1 MDKFFK
7 IFGLILLLAA
17 TGCEEKQVSDCYD
30 FPANKE
36 DCEAKSQCTYV
47 VVGGNNII
55 MNDSIFALGLPFYL
69 SWYRLSFPSDIG
81 VCTDKNNKQSG
92 NCDNDECEDIN
103 EEKIYYLRIS
113 SFYIYG
119 AFLSPPSP
127 KWVTFE
133 ELKESVQGGYYANC
147 GNGVIEFG
155 EQCDGSQL
163 GTMSDCATHGSITG
177 AGDWTSGEITCDPEK
192 CYWEYRDCE

>member
-1 MDKFFK
+1 MEKFLNV
-7 IFGLILLLAA
+7 FGLILLLAA
-17 TGCEEKQVSDCYD
+17 IGCEEKQVSECYD

-36 DCEAKSQCTYV
+36 DCEAKSHCTYV
-47 VVGGNNII
+47 VAGGNSII
-55 MNDSIFALGLPFYL
+55 INNSFYGTPLPTFL
-69 SWYRLSFPSDIG
+69 SWYRLSFPRDIG

-103 EEKIYYLRIS
+103 EEERYCLRIS
-113 SFYIYG
+113 SFFTCG

-127 KWVTFE
+127 KWITFE
-133 ELKESVQGGYYANC
+133 ELQENLNGNYSPVC

-177 AGDWTSGEITCDPEK
+177 AGNWTSGEITCNEYY
-192 CYWEYRDCE
+192 CYWEYDNCQ